1 MLFKKAFTEVIDEI
15 HDSKK
20 ECNELFDELESKN
33 EGETTI
39 FRWLSWIGS
48 VIGHFFLF
56 MPIIKLISWIPL
68 VGALLSS
75 VVSFASFIFALIWAT
90 MVHLLI
96 LGLAWIVYRP
106 VLGIILLTSVGI
118 LLGVIFMY

>member
-15 HDSKK
+15 HDSQK
-20 ECNELFDELESKN
+20 ECDELFDELESKN
-33 EGETTI
+33 EGETTL
-39 FRWLSWIGS
+39 FRWLSWLGS

-75 VVSFASFIFALIWAT
+75 VLGFASFIFALIWAT

-96 LGLAWIVYRP
+96 LGLAWVFYRP
-106 VLGIILLTSVGI
+106 VLGIILLTLVGI
-118 LLGVIFMY
+118 ILGVIFMY